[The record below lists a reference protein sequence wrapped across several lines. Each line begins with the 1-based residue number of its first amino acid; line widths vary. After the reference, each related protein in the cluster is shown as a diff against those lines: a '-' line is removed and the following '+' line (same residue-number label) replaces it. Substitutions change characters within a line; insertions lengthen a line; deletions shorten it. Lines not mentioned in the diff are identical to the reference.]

1 MDLAA
6 VEGLVVE
13 CAVNLIVHRK
23 TLRSLEITMAPYMTC
38 RCLAQWIRERER
50 ANDLLLNTFALVL
63 KSVGLQDPANPS
75 GNA

>member
-23 TLRSLEITMAPYMTC
+23 DSEKFRDCDGTIHDLPLFGTMD
-38 RCLAQWIRERER
+38 QRERES
-50 ANDLLLNTFALVL
+50 
-63 KSVGLQDPANPS
+63 K
-75 GNA
+75 